1 MSLTADYVVV
11 GAGSAGCVLAA
22 RLSEDGAK
30 VVLLEAG
37 PSYLHPMVHIPAG
50 IAYLINHPRLNWNF
64 TSEPEDSSGNRRLMW
79 PRGKVVGG
87 SGAING
93 MLYVRGNAADYDG
106 WAQSGCR
113 GWSYDD
119 VLPYFKTSESYISGG
134 EDEFRGRSGPL
145 PVRQYD
151 AHFPLT
157 HAFVKAAQEA
167 GFSFNPDYNGARQ
180 DGVAYSQMS
189 RDGRFRGFTGRSHL
203 DAARKRLTVEG
214 GTFAK
219 GVYTRIMPDGKKINK
234 DSHAACFES
243 ITGKKIEFPKP
254 RYDAP
259 VVMRQQHYRWVPD
272 RTLAGVEHKHMGS
285 FGEYRSSVSL
295 TRLMP
300 GAQIP
305 GTVQQEAELRYL
317 VEGSI
322 GYGGKTWSGGKTK
335 EQGTYL
341 YVPHG
346 ASIEPL
352 SSANGALFFTINLP
366 MLADIEAER
375 RRERS
380 AQAA

>member
-1 MSLTADYVVV
+1 MPRQVTIISIADIPAEEQNLGREGTIITKTFPMDTGLEGVNMDYAWISYSKGYGTPRHKHTFDQFRYTLSGVRQQDDLEMREGECGYFGEGVSYGPQLQTEPCV
-11 GAGSAGCVLAA
+11 G
-22 RLSEDGAK
+22 
-30 VVLLEAG
+30 LLLQFQG
-37 PSYLHPMVHIPAG
+37 PSGIP
-50 IAYLINHPRLNWNF
+50 Y
-64 TSEPEDSSGNRRLMW
+64 
-79 PRGKVVGG
+79 
-87 SGAING
+87 
-93 MLYVRGNAADYDG
+93 
-106 WAQSGCR
+106 
-113 GWSYDD
+113 
-119 VLPYFKTSESYISGG
+119 
-134 EDEFRGRSGPL
+134 
-145 PVRQYD
+145 
-151 AHFPLT
+151 LT
-157 HAFVKAAQEA
+157 HEA
-167 GFSFNPDYNGARQ
+167 
-180 DGVAYSQMS
+180 
-189 RDGRFRGFTGRSHL
+189 L
-203 DAARKRLTVEG
+203 DAARKRLTAEG

-219 GVYTRIMPDGKKINK
+219 GIYTRIMPDGKKINK

-305 GTVQQEAELRYL
+305 GTVQQDAELRYL

-341 YVPHG
+341 YIPHG

-352 SSANGALFFTINLP
+352 SSTNGALFFTINLP

-375 RRERS
+375 RRDLNAQS
-380 AQAA
+380 A